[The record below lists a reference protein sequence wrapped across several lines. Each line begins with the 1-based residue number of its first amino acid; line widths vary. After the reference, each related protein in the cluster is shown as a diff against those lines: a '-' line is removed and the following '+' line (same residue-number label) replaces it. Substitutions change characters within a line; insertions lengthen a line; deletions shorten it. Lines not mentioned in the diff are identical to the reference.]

1 MLAETVY
8 TVPQQLDKVQLDRLR
23 AMLNADAAKEKQ
35 ETKLKPKYKS
45 PYMALYLDEQALT
58 EKVIAW
64 FERQQKNHKA
74 KWERQYAD
82 STYNN

>member
-8 TVPQQLDKVQLDRLR
+8 TVAQQLDKVQLDRLR

-35 ETKLKPKYKS
+35 EIKPKPKYKS

-58 EKVIAW
+58 DSYFINKRTENRTQKV
-64 FERQQKNHKA
+64 QK
-74 KWERQYAD
+74 
-82 STYNN
+82 